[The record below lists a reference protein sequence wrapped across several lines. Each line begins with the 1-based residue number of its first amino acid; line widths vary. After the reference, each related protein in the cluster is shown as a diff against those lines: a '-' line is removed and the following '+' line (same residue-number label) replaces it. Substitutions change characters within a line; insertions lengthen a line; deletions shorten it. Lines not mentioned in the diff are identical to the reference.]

1 MTVVVIGLGS
11 PFLSDD
17 GVGPRVVREL
27 ARQGLAGARLVEA
40 HAGGLLLVEEL
51 ADSSRAVVVDA
62 LVAEGRRPGEV
73 IVAGVDGATHNAAC
87 SHDCD
92 LPQALA
98 LGRAMGLALP
108 DDAAILLVA
117 VVAGDVHTF
126 GETLSPA
133 VEAAVPGAC
142 AAARAW
148 LAGVGPKPAEE
159 AA

>member
-1 MTVVVIGLGS
+1 MVVIGLGS

-51 ADSSRAVVVDA
+51 AGAERAVIVDA
-62 LVAEGRRPGEV
+62 LIDERREPGEV
-73 IVAGVDGATHNAAC
+73 VVSGIGQATQNASC

-92 LPQALA
+92 LPQAMA
-98 LGRAMGLALP
+98 LGRAMGLPLP
-108 DDAAILLVA
+108 EDAAILLVA
-117 VVAGDVHTF
+117 VVAGEVTRF
-126 GETLSPA
+126 SETLSPA
-133 VEAAVPGAC
+133 VEAAVPEAC
-142 AAARAW
+142 AAVRAW
-148 LAGVGPKPAEE
+148 LAGVGRQPAAE

>member
-1 MTVVVIGLGS
+1 MVVIGLGS
-11 PFLSDD
+11 PYLTDD

-51 ADSSRAVVVDA
+51 AGATRAVVVDA
-62 LVAEGRRPGEV
+62 LVDDRRRPGEV
-73 IVAGVDGATHNAAC
+73 IVAGIGAATHNAAC

-98 LGRAMGLALP
+98 LGRALGLALP
-108 DDAAILLVA
+108 DDPEILVVA
-117 VVAGDVHTF
+117 VTAGDVATF
-126 GETLSPA
+126 SETLSPA

-142 AAARAW
+142 AAVRAW
-148 LAGVGPKPAEE
+148 LTPGEREPALE
-159 AA
+159 AP

>member
-1 MTVVVIGLGS
+1 MVVIGLGS
-11 PFLSDD
+11 PYLTDD

-51 ADSSRAVVVDA
+51 AGASRAVIVDA
-62 LVAEGRRPGEV
+62 LLDGRHRPGEV
-73 IVAGVDGATHNAAC
+73 VVAGIDGATHNAAC

-92 LPQALA
+92 LPQALS

-108 DDAAILLVA
+108 DDEAVLLVGI
-117 VVAGDVHTF
+117 VAGDVITF
-126 GETLSPA
+126 SETLSPA

-142 AAARAW
+142 AAVRAW
-148 LAGVGPKPAEE
+148 LRGEGREPSAE